1 MVDTIRLWVTGV
13 TMAAIIGCVV
23 LTLSPKGNCEG
34 AVKTIVSVFL
44 ISSMIIPF
52 AKADNITFDFEL
64 SEAED
69 VTVNDKIINSA
80 GEYFCKELESSITQ
94 ILNSSGIQVS
104 YISIDINT
112 KGEEFSVDKIYV
124 ELKKESSDK
133 IYEAEQ
139 LLKSQLSI
147 EAQISVED

>member
-1 MVDTIRLWVTGV
+1 MRKKEY
-13 TMAAIIGCVV
+13 ACPNGCK
-23 LTLSPKGNCEG
+23 LPPRRKQLKE
-34 AVKTIVSVFL
+34 F
-44 ISSMIIPF
+44 
-52 AKADNITFDFEL
+52 
-64 SEAED
+64 
-69 VTVNDKIINSA
+69 NDKIINSA
-80 GEYFCKELESSITQ
+80 GEYFKKELENTITQ